1 MLAMLF
7 VVFIASYLLSCQA
20 EMAPLIPLTDSK
32 ARCMD
37 GTLSGYY
44 FQSKFMRFI
53 FVFSLLFV
61 YFLFLLESTKES
73 ESTKWVIHLQGGGE
87 CASKDSCYSELS
99 SNLGS
104 SKYFDPSMSLWFLN
118 YDNPSAN
125 PDFAYANHVHVPYCS
140 GDLHSGTVRH
150 PTEETWGLYFSG
162 HLVFEAI
169 VSIVAAFSLC
179 LVFYYFS
186 FLFPVFCP

>member
-1 MLAMLF
+1 MEHCLDTIF
-7 VVFIASYLLSCQA
+7 KVNSCVYFLS
-20 EMAPLIPLTDSK
+20 
-32 ARCMD
+32 
-37 GTLSGYY
+37 
-44 FQSKFMRFI
+44 
-53 FVFSLLFV
+53 LFV

-150 PTEETWGLYFSG
+150 PTKETWGLYFSG

-169 VSIVAAFSLC
+169 VSTGCVSSLSRCLLLFILFSALNFLSFFVSLC
-179 LVFYYFS
+179 IS
-186 FLFPVFCP
+186 FLSFFFSID